1 MIDKISAF
9 SQASGASPLERNR
22 TSERYRTERE
32 SEVESGDR
40 VELSP
45 PKSGASEIQRNY
57 STSSASKVNQ
67 NDQRLTASQWYR
79 YGMPQAYQAL
89 EP

>member
-9 SQASGASPLERNR
+9 SQAFGVSPLKRNR
-22 TSERYRTERE
+22 TSDRIPAERE
-32 SEVESGDR
+32 SAVESRDKT
-40 VELSP
+40 EFSH
-45 PKSGASEIQRNY
+45 PKNEASEVQRNG
-57 STSSASKVNQ
+57 SASSASNISES
-67 NDQRLTASQWYR
+67 DQHLTASQWYR